1 MYQILQNQVQVTK
14 MYHIP
19 QQNQAQTK
27 QKQNYTPYVYRF
39 ERHHSID
46 DICFILQELPTKVL
60 ALYFLLVRYAKRYRT
75 VYPSLAKL
83 SRETGF
89 SKTTIIRYIEM
100 LEAVGLLTV
109 YRRKGTAKNRDLSN
123 LYYFPPIV
131 LCKKFTAM
139 IFGFC
144 RYAYYMTVR
153 DSAVF
158 LKGALVRMWTL
169 YKSFI
174 NGCYCFKRSFLTF
187 ESLSSESGEASLY
200 AFGGNA
206 PSSLSGD
213 GNFVENWENECDS
226 SMVSEMEPFVESKAY
241 IAAREALRTGCY
253 KVRATYMEMNRLQPG
268 RFNENDIQQRIN
280 QYIQPYLS
288 DCSPREIDELRSIG
302 LL

>member
-1 MYQILQNQVQVTK
+1 MYQTLQQIKYKEVTKMYQILQQNQV
-14 MYHIP
+14 
-19 QQNQAQTK
+19 QTK
-27 QKQNYTPYVYRF
+27 QKQNYSPYVYRF
-39 ERHHSID
+39 ERRHSID
-46 DICFILQELPTKVL
+46 DIRFIFQKLPANVC
-60 ALYFLLVRYAKRYRT
+60 ALYFLLIRYAKRYRT

-89 SKTTIIRYIEM
+89 SKTTIIRYIEI
-100 LEAVGLLTV
+100 LETIGLLTV

-153 DSAVF
+153 ESAVF

-169 YKSFI
+169 YKRFI

-206 PSSLSGD
+206 PAGISGY
-213 GNFVENWENECDS
+213 GNIDEEECDNGI
-226 SMVSEMEPFVESKAY
+226 VETMEQSKSLL
-241 IAAREALRTGCY
+241 AAIEALRTGCY
-253 KVRATYMEMNRLQPG
+253 KMRAIYTEMNKLEPG
-268 RFNENDIQQRIN
+268 RFCENDIQQRIN

-288 DCSPREIDELRSIG
+288 DCSESEISELRRMG